1 MLIVV
6 FDVCHRSSA
15 AISGVIGI
23 IVLLL
28 PFRTLRMQ
36 AGDFIVI
43 GQRVAGQVNVKRYL
57 IKLPWSI

>member
-15 AISGVIGI
+15 AISGIIGV

-28 PFRTLRMQ
+28 PFQTLQMQ

-43 GQRVAGQVNVKRYL
+43 GQ
-57 IKLPWSI
+57 

>member
-1 MLIVV
+1 MSVMLIVV

-15 AISGVIGI
+15 AISGVIGA

-43 GQRVAGQVNVKRYL
+43 GQ
-57 IKLPWSI
+57 